1 MVARALE
8 KRETERDA
16 SPVDKLPRSSLSMEN
31 GSGLLPPDPSK
42 DPQWEGI
49 SGEMAKEFGEADPTS
64 PATKGTHTK
73 PGLVAAVDTP
83 PIKLKVDTPQ
93 QPSLEEAL
101 SKMVVD
107 EMSKDGATNATFD
120 HLKKQMESLLSL
132 LKQERDERLTT
143 EAIVKDLSLDNR
155 NLREELSKAS
165 LAAATSK
172 AALDAREEL
181 LQHLKEEVVELRSV
195 AFAKKAA

>member
-1 MVARALE
+1 
-8 KRETERDA
+8 
-16 SPVDKLPRSSLSMEN
+16 
-31 GSGLLPPDPSK
+31 
-42 DPQWEGI
+42 
-49 SGEMAKEFGEADPTS
+49 
-64 PATKGTHTK
+64 
-73 PGLVAAVDTP
+73 
-83 PIKLKVDTPQ
+83 
-93 QPSLEEAL
+93 
-101 SKMVVD
+101 MVVD

-120 HLKKQMESLLSL
+120 HLKKQMESLQSL